1 MSNDELSKTLEKL
14 HVELSQSPQL
24 DEKTLQSMRS
34 ILDEIQMT
42 ISRMDNIQAEG
53 DSEPVSISIA
63 QRLREMISD
72 FEVRHPQLTA
82 TLSQIADRL
91 TDMGI

>member
-1 MSNDELSKTLEKL
+1 MAKDQLSQTLDKL
-14 HVELSQSPQL
+14 HLELSQSPQV
-24 DEKTLQSMRS
+24 DEQTLHSMRT
-34 ILDEIQMT
+34 LVEEIQALLAKSGTGEPTQPAPPLT
-42 ISRMDNIQAEG
+42 IN
-53 DSEPVSISIA
+53 
-63 QRLREMISD
+63 QRLQDLISD

>member
-1 MSNDELSKTLEKL
+1 MAKDELSQTLDRL
-14 HVELSQSPQL
+14 HLELSQSPQV
-24 DEKTLQSMRS
+24 DDQTLRSMRT
-34 ILDEIQMT
+34 LVEEIQA
-42 ISRMDNIQAEG
+42 IIAKSGVGEQSQPA
-53 DSEPVSISIA
+53 PPLSIN
-63 QRLREMISD
+63 QRLQDLISD

>member
-14 HVELSQSPQL
+14 HEELSHSPQL
-24 DEKTLQSMRS
+24 DENTLRSMRS
-34 ILDEIQMT
+34 ILDEIQT
-42 ISRMDNIQAEG
+42 AISRIDSVPPAS
-53 DSEPVSISIA
+53 DSEPLTIT
-63 QRLREMISD
+63 QRLQEMISV
-72 FEVRHPQLTA
+72 FEARHPQLTA

>member
-14 HVELSQSPQL
+14 HEELSQNPQL
-24 DEKTLQSMRS
+24 DENTLQSMRS
-34 ILDEIQMT
+34 ILDEIQAA
-42 ISRMDNIQAEG
+42 ISRIDLAQPAS
-53 DSEPVSISIA
+53 DSEPLTVT
-63 QRLREMISD
+63 QRLQDMISD
-72 FEVRHPQLTA
+72 FEARHPQLTA